1 MISLQLI
8 RDDPDAVK
16 LAVARK
22 GEPTDA
28 IDRLLAADARRR
40 GLEAEANDLRAER
53 NAGNRQLGELMRAG
67 QRAEAD
73 ALKARMAPLSERID
87 AMADELSEL
96 DAAIEADLLLVPN
109 LPHASVPDGSGAD
122 DNPVIRSWGEPAAA
136 GSSPPHWEIGE
147 RLGLFDL
154 ERGAKIAGSGFILYT
169 GAGARLQRALIG
181 LMLELAERHG
191 YREVWSPILVNAA
204 SARGTGQLPD
214 KEGQM
219 YVVERDDLY
228 LIPTAEVPVTNLY
241 RDEILSGDALP
252 IYHAAYTPCFRRE
265 AGAAGRDTRGLLR
278 VHQFDKIEMV
288 KFVRPDTSWDELE
301 SLTRSAEEALEAL
314 EIPYRTVER
323 CTADLGFA
331 QAKGYDLEAW
341 APGVGKWLEVS
352 SCSNYT
358 DFQAR
363 RMNLRY
369 RASADARPELL
380 HTLNGSA
387 LGMSRTYAALL
398 ETHLQPDGSVRIPPA
413 LAPHFGS
420 DAIPGP
426 AEA

>member
-1 MISLQLI
+1 VISLQLI
-8 RDDPDAVK
+8 REDAEAVK
-16 LAVARK
+16 RAVARK
-22 GEPTDA
+22 GEPA
-28 IDRLLAADARRR
+28 EPIDRLLAADLRRR
-40 GLEAEANDLRAER
+40 ELEAEANDQRAER
-53 NAGNRQLGELMRAG
+53 NNGNRELGELMRAG
-67 QRAEAD
+67 RAGEAE
-73 ALKARMAPLSERID
+73 ALKARLAPLSARID
-87 AMADELSEL
+87 ALTAELGEI

-109 LPHASVPDGSGAD
+109 LPHPSVPDGASAD
-122 DNPVIRSWGEPAAA
+122 DNPVIRSWGEPAVA
-136 GSSPPHWEIGE
+136 GSTPPHWEIGE
-147 RLGLFDL
+147 RLALFDL

-181 LMLELAERHG
+181 LMLELAEGHG

-219 YVVERDDLY
+219 YVIERDDLY

-241 RDEILSGDALP
+241 RDEILPGGDLP

-265 AGAAGRDTRGLLR
+265 AGAAGKDTRGLLR
-278 VHQFDKIEMV
+278 VHQFDKVEMV
-288 KFVRPDTSWDELE
+288 KFVHPETSWDELE
-301 SLTRSAEEALEAL
+301 TLTRNAEEVLEAL
-314 EIPYRTVER
+314 ELPYRTVER

-331 QAKGYDLEAW
+331 PAKGYDLEAW
-341 APGVGKWLEVS
+341 SPGVGKWLEVS

-380 HTLNGSA
+380 HTLNGSG

-398 ETHLQPDGSVRIPPA
+398 ETHLQADGSVRIPAA
-413 LAPHFGS
+413 LRHHFGA
-420 DAIPGP
+420 DTLLK
-426 AEA
+426 ED

>member
-1 MISLQLI
+1 MISIQLI

-16 LAVARK
+16 RAIARK
-22 GEPTDA
+22 GEATDA

-40 GLEAEANDLRAER
+40 VLEAEANDLRAER
-53 NAGNRQLGELMRAG
+53 NAGNRQLGELLRAG
-67 QRAEAD
+67 QAADAD
-73 ALKARMAPLSERID
+73 ALKVRMAALSQRID
-87 AMADELSEL
+87 GMTDELAQLE
-96 DAAIEADLLLVPN
+96 AAIEADLFQVPN
-109 LPHASVPDGSGAD
+109 LPHDSVPEGAGAE
-122 DNPVIRSWGEPAAA
+122 DNPVVRSWGEPAAA
-136 GSSPPHWEIGE
+136 GTTPPHWEIGE
-147 RLGLFDL
+147 RLALFDL
-154 ERGAKIAGSGFILYT
+154 ERGAKVAGSGFILYT

-181 LMLELAERHG
+181 LMLELAEGHG

-228 LIPTAEVPVTNLY
+228 LIPTAEEPVTNLN
-241 RDEILSGDALP
+241 RDEILPGDALP

-265 AGAAGRDTRGLLR
+265 AGAAGKDTRGLLR
-278 VHQFDKIEMV
+278 VHQFDKVEMV
-288 KFVRPDTSWDELE
+288 KFVHPDTSWDELE
-301 SLTRSAEEALEAL
+301 TLTRNAEEVLEAL
-314 EIPYRTVER
+314 ELPYRTVER

-331 QAKGYDLEAW
+331 PAKGYDLEAW
-341 APGVGKWLEVS
+341 SPGVGKWLEVS

-380 HTLNGSA
+380 HTLNGSG

-398 ETHLQPDGSVRIPPA
+398 ETHLQPEGSIRIPAA
-413 LAPHFGS
+413 LQPHFGA
-420 DAIPGP
+420 DAIR
-426 AEA
+426 

>member
-1 MISLQLI
+1 MISLQLL
-8 RDDPDAVK
+8 RDDPEAVK
-16 LAVARK
+16 RAIARK
-22 GEPTDA
+22 GEATETV
-28 IDRLLAADARRR
+28 DRLLTADAHRRQ
-40 GLEAEANDLRAER
+40 LEAEANDLRAER
-53 NAGNRQLGELMRAG
+53 NNGNRQLGELMRDG
-67 QRAEAD
+67 QRDEAE

-87 AMADELSEL
+87 ALTAELSEL
-96 DAAIEADLLLVPN
+96 ETAIEADLLAIPN
-109 LPHASVPDGSGAD
+109 LPHASVPDGTGAA

-136 GSSPPHWEIGE
+136 GSSAPHWEIGE
-147 RLGLFDL
+147 RLALFDL

-181 LMLELAERHG
+181 LMLELAERAG

-219 YVVERDDLY
+219 YVIERDDLY

-241 RDEILSGDALP
+241 RDEILQGDALP

-265 AGAAGRDTRGLLR
+265 AGAAGKDTRGLLR
-278 VHQFDKIEMV
+278 VHQFDKVEMV
-288 KFVRPDTSWDELE
+288 KFVHPDTSWDELE
-301 SLTRSAEEALEAL
+301 ALTRNAEEVLEAL

-331 QAKGYDLEAW
+331 PAKGYDLEAW
-341 APGVGKWLEVS
+341 SPGVGKWLEVS

-380 HTLNGSA
+380 HTLNGSG

-398 ETHLQPDGSVRIPPA
+398 ETHLQPDGSIRIPTE
-413 LAPHFGS
+413 LRPHFGA
-420 DAIPGP
+420 DTIA
-426 AEA
+426 

>member
-8 RDDPDAVK
+8 REDPDGVK

-22 GEPTDA
+22 GEPTEP
-28 IDRLLAADARRR
+28 IDRLLVADARRR
-40 GLEAEANDLRAER
+40 ALEAEANDLRAER
-53 NAGNRQLGELMRAG
+53 NAGNRELGELMRTG
-67 QRAEAD
+67 STAD
-73 ALKARMAPLSERID
+73 AETLTGRMASLSMRID
-87 AMADELSEL
+87 AFAVEQSEL
-96 DAAIEADLLLVPN
+96 DAAIGADLLLVPN
-109 LPHASVPDGSGAD
+109 LPHSSVPDGAGAD
-122 DNPVIRSWGEPAAA
+122 DNPVVRSWGAPAAA

-147 RLGLFDL
+147 RLALFDL

-191 YREVWSPILVNAA
+191 YAELWSPILVNAA

-214 KEGQM
+214 KEAQM

-228 LIPTAEVPVTNLY
+228 LIPTAEVPVTNVY
-241 RDEILSGDALP
+241 RDEILAAERLP

-265 AGAAGRDTRGLLR
+265 AGAAGKETRGLLR
-278 VHQFDKIEMV
+278 VHQFDKVEMV
-288 KFVRPDTSWDELE
+288 KFVSPETSHDELE
-301 SLTRSAEEALEAL
+301 TLTRDAEEVLEAL

-323 CTADLGFA
+323 CTADLGFS

-341 APGVGKWLEVS
+341 SPGVGKWLEVS

-369 RASADARPELL
+369 RSGPGARPELL
-380 HTLNGSA
+380 HTLNGSG

-398 ETHLQPDGSVRIPPA
+398 ETHLQADGSVRIPPA
-413 LAPHFGS
+413 LQAHFGAAS
-420 DAIPGP
+420 II
-426 AEA
+426 

>member
-1 MISLQLI
+1 VISIQLI

-16 LAVARK
+16 RAIARK
-22 GEPTDA
+22 GEATDA

-40 GLEAEANDLRAER
+40 VLEAEANDLRAER
-53 NAGNRQLGELMRAG
+53 NAGNRQLGELIRAG
-67 QRAEAD
+67 GDAD
-73 ALKARMAPLSERID
+73 ALKARMAGISEQID
-87 AMADELSEL
+87 AMTAELGQLEST
-96 DAAIEADLLLVPN
+96 IEADLLQVPN
-109 LPHASVPDGSGAD
+109 LPHESVPDGAGAD
-122 DNPVIRSWGEPAAA
+122 DNPVIRSWGDPAAA
-136 GSSPPHWEIGE
+136 GSAAPHWEIGE

-169 GAGARLQRALIG
+169 GVGARLQRALIG

-241 RDEILSGDALP
+241 RDEILPGDALP

-278 VHQFDKIEMV
+278 VHQFDKVEMV
-288 KFVRPDTSWDELE
+288 KFVHPDTSWDELE
-301 SLTRSAEEALEAL
+301 SLTRNAEEVLEAL
-314 EIPYRTVER
+314 ELPYRTVER

-331 QAKGYDLEAW
+331 PAKGYDLEAW
-341 APGVGKWLEVS
+341 SPGVGKWLEVS

-380 HTLNGSA
+380 HTLNGSG

-398 ETHLQPDGSVRIPPA
+398 ETHLQPDGSIRIPAA
-413 LAPHFGS
+413 LQPHFGA
-420 DAIPGP
+420 DAIG
-426 AEA
+426 